1 MMVLSSVG
9 VSGSI
14 ESPEITVESDLAME
28 IPRPNLSSL
37 QPAARQ
43 KLETLQNSLEAAV
56 ASGNLTAL
64 EVREGFG
71 FLGQMFHAFELLDA
85 AEICYQNAAQ
95 LAPQDVRW
103 VYYLGLV
110 ANSKGDLAGAVD
122 QYKRAL
128 ELGGRQLAPLIRL
141 GNALLELG
149 RTEEAGQYFQAA
161 LDLEPDGAAAQF
173 GLGRVAALAGNP
185 VQAIGHFKRALALQP
200 EASAVHYPLA
210 LAYRATGD
218 QEAAVRHLA
227 LQGDRAVSFP
237 DDLAST
243 VTSIGKSTALEVVA
257 DLARMTDDFSEE
269 NFLGFVL
276 SQFSHVPGSEE
287 QLIRMLNRLEESS
300 DSTELQRARVAF
312 AVGGLLVRR
321 DRDEEAIPY
330 FEKAVAGAP
339 NLRDGYV
346 KLGNAL
352 ARGEQFEEALEQYD
366 RALVL
371 RSDDPE
377 VLMKRATALLNL
389 ERVPEARV
397 TVERAIEL
405 EPERGSSWILLGEIQ
420 ELQQEHEAAVVS
432 FGKAIDAARDPQ
444 ETMGFHLALG
454 DSYRRQTQFE
464 NAAREYLKALA
475 INEGYVPALD
485 RLADLLGG
493 LGYYEQAAEV
503 YRKWTEHEPDTAAA
517 WLSEATFLILAER
530 FATARDRLEEGL
542 EVLPDNLDIQDV
554 LARHLAAC
562 PDRSV
567 RDGKRAVALARDLY
581 QEVPTEESIET
592 LAMALAE
599 DGQFEEAIAWQTQ
612 LIRDADDEVQGPG
625 IDRWRANLTRYESG
639 LSCCAKPPE
648 QGRD

>member
-43 KLETLQNSLEAAV
+43 KLETLQASLEAAV
-56 ASGNLTAL
+56 ASGDLTAL

-85 AEICYQNAAQ
+85 AEICYRNAAQ
-95 LAPQDVRW
+95 LSPRDVRW

-110 ANSKGDLAGAVD
+110 ANSKGDLAGAVE
-122 QYKRAL
+122 QYELAL
-128 ELGGRQLAPLIRL
+128 ELGGEELAPLMRL
-141 GNALLELG
+141 GDALLELG
-149 RTEEAGQYFQAA
+149 RTEEAGEYFQAA
-161 LDLEPDGAAAQF
+161 LELDPDGAAAEF

-185 VQAIGHFKRALALQP
+185 EQAIEHFQRALSQQP

-210 LAYRATGD
+210 QAYRATGD

-227 LQGDRAVSFP
+227 LQGDRRVSFP
-237 DDLAST
+237 DPLAST

-287 QLIRMLNRLEESS
+287 QLIRMLNRLEESA

-312 AVGGLLVRR
+312 GVGGLLVRR
-321 DRDEEAIPY
+321 SRDEDAIPY
-330 FEKAVAGAP
+330 FEKAVAGDP
-339 NLRDGYV
+339 NLRDAHI

-352 ARGEQFEEALEQYD
+352 ARGERFEEALEQYD
-366 RALVL
+366 QALNL
-371 RSDDPE
+371 RGDDPE
-377 VLMKRATALLNL
+377 VLMKRATALVNL
-389 ERVPEARV
+389 VRLPEARI
-397 TVERAIEL
+397 TVDKAIEL
-405 EPERGSSWILLGEIQ
+405 EPGRGSSWILLGEIQ
-420 ELQQEHEAAVVS
+420 ELQGEPEAALES
-432 FGKAIDAARDPQ
+432 FGKAIGAARDPQ
-444 ETMGFHLALG
+444 ETMEFNVALG

-464 NAAREYLKALA
+464 SAAREYLKALA
-475 INEGYVPALD
+475 IDEGYVPALD

-530 FATARDRLEEGL
+530 FATASDRLEEGL

-567 RDGKRAVALARDLY
+567 RDGQRAVALARGLY

-612 LIRDADDEVQGPG
+612 LIQDADAEEQAPD

-639 LSCCAKPPE
+639 LSCCAKPPK
-648 QGRD
+648 